1 MCLFVPH
8 SMVKIQPF
16 SQVFLSAGPMPEAFY
31 WSFLWNF
38 KKTSASP
45 YDRDFSKN
53 EKREPTFVDSLGVIL
68 FEVLVGM
75 KGFEPSTP

>member
-1 MCLFVPH
+1 MVVSSPQYGENTAFFSGFFVGRRH
-8 SMVKIQPF
+8 F
-16 SQVFLSAGPMPEAFY
+16 G
-31 WSFLWNF
+31 SFFWNF